1 MLTSSGP
8 ASSPPKALLPGHVR
22 VPPDFAN
29 RYRTA
34 GWWEGRSLGDVFME
48 AFATHGDREALVGG
62 TERVTYRQLAD
73 RSRNV
78 AAGLQR
84 LGLRP
89 LDRVVVHLPNSL
101 EFVYAYFGLQLI
113 GAIPVMALPAHRR
126 SEIEH
131 FVDLGGARAY
141 LHAGR
146 LGDLDTGALAADLQ
160 RAHAS
165 LEVVVTQ
172 AAVSTLAAR
181 EAAVGRP
188 SIDPADPAVFLL
200 SGGTTGLP
208 KLIPRTH
215 EDYLHNSRC
224 AGAVN
229 DIGRDDALLVV
240 LPLGHNFPL
249 ACPGLQAFLLAGA
262 RVVIG
267 EGSGAAANLA
277 LVARERVTHLELV
290 PAVLI
295 RWLEDPALAEH
306 DLQSIRIVNTGGQR
320 LQPEVKRRTLDL
332 LPGARVQEVFGMAE
346 GLLCFNRLDDPPQ
359 VMVETTGR
367 PVSPGDEIRIVDEDG
382 SEVAPGVTGELLCRG
397 PYTIRGYFQ
406 APAHNAKAFTPDGFY
421 RSGDLVRMHS
431 SGNLVV
437 QGRSKD
443 LINRGG
449 EKISAEEIED
459 LALGHPAILNIACVP
474 MPDRVLGERICA
486 FAVLRPS
493 ASLTLEE
500 LSAYL
505 LGRGIAKF
513 KLPERLELLAELPM
527 TRIGKVSKRNLVEMV
542 GNSGR
547 DTG

>member
-1 MLTSSGP
+1 M
-8 ASSPPKALLPGHVR
+8 LPGHVR
-22 VPPDFAN
+22 VPKDFAA
-29 RYRTA
+29 RYRAA
-34 GWWEGRSLGDVFME
+34 GWWEGRTLGDVFKE
-48 AFATHGDREALVGG
+48 AFKSHGDREALVGG
-62 TERVTYRQLAD
+62 SERVTYSELAE

-84 LGLRP
+84 RGLRP

-101 EFVYAYFGLQLI
+101 EFAYAYIGLQLI

-131 FVDLGGARAY
+131 FVNLGGARAY

-146 LGDLDTGALAADLQ
+146 LGDLDTAALAADLQ
-160 RAHAS
+160 QTHPS
-165 LEVVVTQ
+165 LEVALTQ
-172 AAVSTLAAR
+172 AEVTAMAATPGTFER
-181 EAAVGRP
+181 RF
-188 SIDPADPAVFLL
+188 IDPADPAVLLL

-215 EDYLHNSRC
+215 EDYLHNSLC

-229 DIGRDDALLVV
+229 DIRPDDSLLVV

-262 RVVIG
+262 RVVLG
-267 EGSGAAANLA
+267 DGSGAGANLA
-277 LVARERVTHLELV
+277 LVAREGVTHLELV

-295 RWLEDPALAEH
+295 RWLEDPALAGH
-306 DLQSIRIVNTGGQR
+306 DLRRLRIVNTGGQR
-320 LQPEVKRRTLDL
+320 LQPEVKRRALDL
-332 LPGARVQEVFGMAE
+332 LAGAQVQEVFGMAE
-346 GLLCFNRLDDPPQ
+346 GLLCFNRLDDPPE
-359 VMVETTGR
+359 VAIETTGR
-367 PVSPGDEIRIVDEDG
+367 PVSPGDEVRIVDGDG
-382 SEVAPGVTGELLCRG
+382 NDVAPGVIGELLCRG

-406 APAHNAKAFTPDGFY
+406 APEHNAKAFTADGFY

-437 QGRSKD
+437 EGRSKD

-459 LALGHPAILNIACVP
+459 LALRHPAIINIACVP

-486 FAVLRPS
+486 FVVLRPGS
-493 ASLTLEE
+493 TMTLDDLTIH
-500 LSAYL
+500 L
-505 LGRGIAKF
+505 LGLGIARF
-513 KLPERLELLAELPM
+513 KLPERLEVLAELPI
-527 TRIGKVSKRNLVEMV
+527 TRIGKVSKKDLVEMV
-542 GNSGR
+542 RRRGR